1 MIGIGGVG
9 TLEIAQE
16 FVTEK
21 GVTFTAL
28 WSESRDAWEHYG
40 MNATSDF
47 MLLDRFGNR
56 LTEAAPYDETLVEQ
70 LLEEL
75 F

>member
-1 MIGIGGVG
+1 MA
-9 TLEIAQE
+9 T
-16 FVTEK
+16 K

-28 WSESRDAWEHYG
+28 WSESRDAWEYYG
-40 MNATSDF
+40 MNSTSDF
-47 MLLDRFGNR
+47 MLFDRSGNR
-56 LTEAAPYDETLVEQ
+56 LTEATPYDETLVEQ

>member
-1 MIGIGGVG
+1 MA
-9 TLEIAQE
+9 T
-16 FVTEK
+16 K

-40 MNATSDF
+40 MNSTSDF

-56 LTEAAPYDETLVEQ
+56 LTEAAPYDEKLVEQ
-70 LLEEL
+70 LLDDL
-75 F
+75 S